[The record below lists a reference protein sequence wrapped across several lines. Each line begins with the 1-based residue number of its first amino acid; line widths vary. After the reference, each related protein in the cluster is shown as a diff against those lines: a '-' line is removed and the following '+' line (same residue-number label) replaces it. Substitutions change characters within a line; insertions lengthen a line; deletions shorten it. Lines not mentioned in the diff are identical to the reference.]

1 MKVTREILHHMLQD
15 SAALWPDRVAV
26 EEPGVGTIAYRDLEQ
41 LSGQLCRHLLA
52 KGVRPGD
59 RVGLYLEKSIDA
71 IASIFGVLRAGAAYV
86 PVDPAAPFARNEGIL
101 KSCSV
106 AAVVAQQPHAKTL
119 SDSWA
124 SEQRPHIVSLD
135 KTGGGNSLR
144 AALEHEQLSA
154 SEKESAPAVRPSDTA
169 YILHTSGSTGRPK
182 GVVLSHLNA
191 AVFVN
196 WCRDTFQPTPED
208 RLSSYAPLHF
218 DLSILDVFLSISSG
232 ATLVLIDSKTA
243 KAPKALAA
251 VVPQERISIWY
262 STPTAL
268 MLLMQADLRQ
278 YDCSSL
284 RIVLYAGEIFPL
296 GPLRELRKLL
306 PGVMFYNLYGP
317 TETNVCTFYRL
328 PDDISELN
336 ESVPIGEPCPYARTK
351 VVDDNGQTVAA
362 GEMGELLVAG
372 GSVMQGYWAGAERRT
387 APFAIDSAGERWYR
401 TGDFVR
407 EDADG
412 NYRFLGRRDRMVKK
426 HGYRVELDEIE
437 ACLHRHP
444 AIKEAAVVGVENSAA
459 GMQITAFVASPGAK
473 LSIIE
478 LKRFCVENLPAY
490 MVPDFFR
497 FHAVLPKT
505 STSKID
511 YTSLKTTLQNEAA
524 A

>member
-1 MKVTREILHHMLQD
+1 VNVTREILHHMLQD
-15 SAALWPDRVAV
+15 SAARWPERVAV
-26 EEPGVGTIAYRDLEQ
+26 EEPAVGSITYRDLEQ

-101 KSCSV
+101 KRCGV
-106 AAVVAQQPHAKTL
+106 AAVIAEEPHAKAL
-119 SDSWA
+119 RDSWDL
-124 SEQRPHIVSLD
+124 EKRPHIISLEQS
-135 KTGGGNSLR
+135 GGGNFLR
-144 AALEHEQLSA
+144 TALE
-154 SEKESAPAVRPSDTA
+154 KEPVNALEAPAVRPSDTA
-169 YILHTSGSTGRPK
+169 YILHTSGSTGQPK
-182 GVVLSHLNA
+182 GVVLSHQNA

-232 ATLVLIDSKTA
+232 ATLVLIDTKTA

-251 VVPQERISIWY
+251 IIPEQRISIWY

-284 RIVLYAGEIFPL
+284 RIVLYAGEVFPI
-296 GPLRELRKLL
+296 GPLFELRKLL
-306 PGVMFYNLYGP
+306 PHATFYNLYGP

-328 PDDISELN
+328 PDEIAELT
-336 ESVPIGEPCPYARTK
+336 ESVPIGRACPYARTK
-351 VVDDNGQTVAA
+351 IVGDNGETVSR
-362 GEMGELLVAG
+362 GEMGELVVAG
-372 GSVMQGYWAGAERRT
+372 DSVMQGYWGGTEVRAD
-387 APFAIDSAGERWYR
+387 PFLVDSAGERWYR
-401 TGDFVR
+401 TGDFVK
-407 EDADG
+407 EDGDG
-412 NYRFLGRRDRMVKK
+412 NYRFLGRRDRMVKR

-444 AIKEAAVVGVENSAA
+444 AIKEVAVIGRDNPGI
-459 GMQITAFVASPGAK
+459 GMQVTAFVASPGAK

-478 LKRFCVENLPAY
+478 LKKFCVENLPAY

-497 FHAVLPKT
+497 FQPALPKT

-511 YTSLKTTLQNEAA
+511 YTSLKATLQNEAA

>member
-1 MKVTREILHHMLQD
+1 MLQD
-15 SAALWPDRVAV
+15 SAARWPDRVAV
-26 EEPGVGTIAYRDLEQ
+26 EEPGVGTITYRDLEQ

-154 SEKESAPAVRPSDTA
+154 SEKESAPSVRPSDTA

-196 WCRDTFQPTPED
+196 WCHDTFQPTPQD

-243 KAPKALAA
+243 KTPKALAA
-251 VVPQERISIWY
+251 VIPEQRISIWY

-268 MLLMQADLRQ
+268 MLLMQADLLQ

-296 GPLRELRKLL
+296 GPLPELRKLL
-306 PGVMFYNLYGP
+306 PGVTFYNLYGP

-372 GSVMQGYWAGAERRT
+372 GSVMQGYWAGAERRVD
-387 APFAIDSAGERWYR
+387 PFAVDSAGERWYR

-407 EDADG
+407 EDANG

-437 ACLHRHP
+437 ACLHRHH

-497 FHAVLPKT
+497 FHAALPKT

-524 A
+524 AA